1 MKKIL
6 AISWAFPPIILPRS
20 LQVSRT
26 LKNLQEHG
34 WQSTILTV
42 DPRSIQRTF
51 KSDPALGAEFEGV
64 FEKVTIPSPE
74 DRMIIRGIR
83 RVFPDL
89 SLIPDPRSVWIP
101 AVQKAGRRI
110 LYAGKFDGIISFAQP
125 WSDHVAA
132 RKLKNEF
139 NLPWI
144 AHFSDPWVDSPYY
157 QPKGFIANIRKNME
171 KMVIQ
176 DADAVIFVSEETRD
190 LVMKKYPAE
199 WKQKAH
205 VIPHCFDPDLFHNT
219 TDPVSKPL
227 PLRIVYTGGFYGH
240 RTPVNLF
247 KALARIKERTPLEG
261 LLELQIVGPGMETYK
276 DLIPAMNLEKV
287 VTSSPIVPYQESLKI
302 ASQADVLLV
311 IDAPNKD
318 VNVFLPSK
326 LIEYLAF
333 RKPIFGITPLK
344 GATADL
350 LRSLNCPL
358 TDTEDVDG
366 ISSNILELIHQKKIG
381 DLTISPK
388 FEVIASKYD
397 IRQTTRQYL
406 DLLETLCGK

>member
-26 LKNLQEHG
+26 LKSLQEHG
-34 WQSTILTV
+34 WQFTILTV
-42 DPRSIQRTF
+42 DPRSIRRTF
-51 KSDPALGAEFEGV
+51 KSDSALGAEFEGV
-64 FEKVTIPSPE
+64 FETVSVPSPE
-74 DRMIIRGIR
+74 DFLVIRGIWR
-83 RVFPDL
+83 LFPDL

-101 AVQKAGRRI
+101 AVQRAGRRI
-110 LYAGKFDGIISFAQP
+110 LQAENFDGIISFAQP
-125 WSDHVAA
+125 WSDHIAA
-132 RKLKNEF
+132 RKLKQEF

-176 DADAVIFVSEETRD
+176 DADAVIFVSDETRN

-205 VIPHCFDPDLFHNT
+205 VIPHCYDSAQFQNPAD
-219 TDPVSKPL
+219 SISQAL

-247 KALARIKERTPLEG
+247 KALAKINQNTPLEG
-261 LLELQIVGPGMETYK
+261 LLELQIVGPGMEPHK

-287 VTSSPIVPYQESLKI
+287 VTTSPIVPYQESWQI
-302 ASQADVLLV
+302 ASRADVLLV
-311 IDAPNKD
+311 IDAASKD

-333 RKPIFGITPLK
+333 RKPVFGITPLK
-344 GATADL
+344 GETADL
-350 LRSLNCPL
+350 LRSLSCPL
-358 TDTEDVDG
+358 TDTEDIDG
-366 ISSNILELIHQKKIG
+366 ISSSILELIHQKQIG
-381 DLTISPK
+381 GLTVSSN
-388 FEVIASKYD
+388 FETIASKYD

-406 DLLETLCGK
+406 DLLEMLCGK